1 MREGIDDAF
10 YKFAVILGIS
20 VIILKVVVSVLNILI

>member
-10 YKFAVILGIS
+10 YKFAVILGVS
-20 VIILKVVVSVLNILI
+20 VIILKVVVSILNILI

>member
-10 YKFAVILGIS
+10 YKFAVIFGVS
-20 VIILKVVVSVLNILI
+20 VIILKVVVSILNILI

>member
-10 YKFAVILGIS
+10 YKFAVILGVS

>member
-1 MREGIDDAF
+1 MRNGLDEKF
-10 YKFAVILGIS
+10 YVFAVILGVS

>member
-10 YKFAVILGIS
+10 YKFAVILGVS
-20 VIILKVVVSVLNILI
+20 VIILKVVVSVLNFLI

>member
-10 YKFAVILGIS
+10 YKFAVILGVS
-20 VIILKVVVSVLNILI
+20 VIILKVVVSILNFLI

>member
-1 MREGIDDAF
+1 MRKGLDDKF
-10 YKFAVILGIS
+10 YVFAIILGVS

>member
-1 MREGIDDAF
+1 MRKGLDDKF
-10 YKFAVILGIS
+10 YVFAVILGVS